1 MSKLSTTATVTAVGA
16 IVAFFFFRFGYAGH
30 IHEQE
35 GIVFLDKVKT
45 VFIKV
50 GRSRKSR
57 SDIAHSTD
65 EIAPDEEATAYT
77 KDQGDGQGR
86 NTEVVMGIVG
96 LAISFIIS
104 QLFTCSLYISFESI
118 GIFFFFQQWQELFFQ
133 CRDAAFIGISVA
145 SLISCMI
152 RNA

>member
-1 MSKLSTTATVTAVGA
+1 MSKLPSATAVLL
-16 IVAFFFFRFGYAGH
+16 VSTVMPLRFFGFGYAGH

-86 NTEVVMGIVG
+86 NTELVMGIVG

-118 GIFFFFQQWQELFFQ
+118 GIFFFLSAVAGIVLPVPG
-133 CRDAAFIGISVA
+133 CR
-145 SLISCMI
+145 LYQ
-152 RNA
+152 